1 MGKARVELQ
10 LEPTDRMSDD
20 DILARKFGFTI
31 IFIALVIYTIMFLFR
46 YLKRLIMLAF
56 LTIIA
61 PFVAMTYPLDK
72 ISDGSAQA
80 FNMWVKEYVFNLL
93 IQPVHLILYT
103 ILIGSAIDFA
113 ADNLLYAL
121 AALGFMLPAEKL

>member
-1 MGKARVELQ
+1 
-10 LEPTDRMSDD
+10 
-20 DILARKFGFTI
+20 
-31 IFIALVIYTIMFLFR
+31 
-46 YLKRLIMLAF
+46 MLAF

-121 AALGFMLPAEKL
+121 AALGIYAASRKNYEKVLRI